1 MSDIAVT
8 RRFLTRRQQ
17 ARRWGKSVRTV
28 ERWGLDPAMGL
39 PPEYD
44 FNGHPHREESRARGL
59 GALARSQDRVNS
71 LPPRRLRRPVP
82 SAGR

>member
-1 MSDIAVT
+1 MLSMSDVAVT

-44 FNGHPHREESRARGL
+44 FNGHPHREESELEAWE
-59 GALARSQDRVNS
+59 RSRV
-71 LPPRRLRRPVP
+71 RKI
-82 SAGR
+82 G